1 MAAKPNARPAAAGSQ
16 RRASGRLAAAL
27 LFFSILVP
35 LFDECAVG
43 SGPGCSNQDSQVACQ
58 WKKCLM
64 LLIYFLRWGS
74 TEGGASS
81 CGNGCIVLERLERYS
96 LGTLLNS
103 KSHSRNHAPDL
114 ARWIPARN

>member
-58 WKKCLM
+58 WKNCLM
-64 LLIYFLRWGS
+64 LLIYFLRSGS
-74 TEGGASS
+74 TEGGASQ
-81 CGNGCIVLERLERYS
+81 LRKWL
-96 LGTLLNS
+96 
-103 KSHSRNHAPDL
+103 HSIRATRALFFRHSA
-114 ARWIPARN
+114 